1 MRQTP
6 ASRVIGS
13 LAAALGLAFAM
24 AAPAASAASYPT
36 RPVTLIV
43 PFTPGGATDVMG
55 RALADEMAKHLGQPV
70 VVENKPGANTIVGAE
85 QLARSDADGYT
96 LMVAAGS
103 TMVLNPLL
111 YDKLSYDPQKDME
124 IISLVGEIPLI
135 ALVPMNSPAKTLDEF
150 VKYAKEQKGKL
161 NFASVGT
168 GSTLHLAGELFK
180 QEAGVDITH
189 VPYKGSAPA
198 ITDLIGGQ
206 VDLMFDAYATAFP
219 QIEGGRLRALA
230 VASEK
235 RLPTLPDVPT
245 LAETY
250 PGYLTTVWYGV
261 IAPDG
266 VPGEVKTAIKSAIDK
281 TLGTP
286 DFRQRVEKSGFVVST
301 PHDAEYIQTYLDNE
315 RTRWSG
321 LIKAQNIRLDNK

>member
-1 MRQTP
+1 MRHRLAP
-6 ASRVIGS
+6 SAIGS
-13 LAAALGLAFAM
+13 MAAAMAVVFAV
-24 AAPAASAASYPT
+24 AAPAAAAANFPA
-36 RPVTLIV
+36 RPITLIV

-55 RALADEMAKHLGQPV
+55 RALADEMARHLGQPV
-70 VVENKPGANTIVGAE
+70 VVENRPGANTIVGAE
-85 QLARSDADGYT
+85 QLARADADGYT

-135 ALVPMNSPAKTLDEF
+135 ALVPISSPAKTLGEF
-150 VKYAKEQKGKL
+150 VDYAKAQKGKL

-180 QEAGVDITH
+180 QEADVDMTH

-266 VPGEVKTAIKSAIDK
+266 VPGDVKTAIKSAIDK
-281 TLGTP
+281 TLETP

-301 PHDAEYIQTYLDNE
+301 PHSAEHITTYLDSE
-315 RTRWSG
+315 RARWSG
-321 LIKAQNIRLDNK
+321 LIKAQNIRLDGQ

>member
-1 MRQTP
+1 MRQRP
-6 ASRVIGS
+6 ASGALSR
-13 LAAALGLAFAM
+13 LAAAVAVACAM
-24 AAPAASAASYPT
+24 AAPIVAAADFPA
-36 RPVTLIV
+36 RPITLIV

-55 RALADEMAKHLGQPV
+55 RALADEMSKHLGQPV

-103 TMVLNPLL
+103 TMVLNPML

-135 ALVPMNSPAKTLDEF
+135 ALVPMSSPAKTLAEF
-150 VKYAKEQKGKL
+150 IDYAKEQKGKL

-281 TLGTP
+281 TLDTP

-301 PHDAEYIQTYLDNE
+301 PHDAEHIKTYLDNE
-315 RTRWSG
+315 RARWSG
-321 LIKAQNIRLDNK
+321 LIKAQNIRLDSK

>member
-1 MRQTP
+1 MKQRP
-6 ASRVIGS
+6 VSGAIAS
-13 LAAALGLAFAM
+13 LAAALAVAFAM
-24 AAPAASAASYPT
+24 AAPAAAAADFPV

-55 RALADEMAKHLGQPV
+55 RALADEMSKHLGQPV
-70 VVENKPGANTIVGAE
+70 VVENRPGANTIVGAE

-135 ALVPMNSPAKTLDEF
+135 ALVPMSSPARTLAEF
-150 VKYAKEQKGKL
+150 VDYAKKQKGKL

-180 QEAGVDITH
+180 QEAGVDMTH

-206 VDLMFDAYATAFP
+206 VDLMFDAYATAYP

-266 VPGEVKTAIKSAIDK
+266 VPDEVKTAIKSAIDK
-281 TLGTP
+281 TLETP

-301 PHDAEYIQTYLDNE
+301 PHSAEHIKTYLDNE

-321 LIKAQNIRLDNK
+321 LIKAQNIRLDSK